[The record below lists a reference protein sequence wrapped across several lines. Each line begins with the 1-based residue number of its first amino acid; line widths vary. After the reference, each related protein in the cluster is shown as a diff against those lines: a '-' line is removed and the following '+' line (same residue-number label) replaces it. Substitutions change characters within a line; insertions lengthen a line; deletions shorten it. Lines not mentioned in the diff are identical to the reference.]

1 MKVFFDTNVLI
12 DVVAKRVPFYTD
24 SARIWSLAEAGQITG
39 LVSAISFTTIFYVV
53 RKLKDQKTARQALS
67 LLRLNF
73 QPVACDEHVL
83 YQALDAGLKDFED
96 AVQYVSAVEAKSDCL
111 VSRNP
116 NHFPLADDCPVLT
129 PAEFLAAYS
138 FE

>member
-12 DVVAKRVPFYTD
+12 DVVAERGPFYID
-24 SARIWSLAEAGQITG
+24 SARIWSLAEARQITG

-53 RKLKDQKTARQALS
+53 RKLKDKKTARNALL

-73 QPVACDEHVL
+73 QPVGCDEYIL
-83 YQALDAGLKDFED
+83 DQAIDAGLKDFED
-96 AVQYVSAVEAKSDCL
+96 AVQYVSAVAAKSDCL

-116 NHFPLADDCPVLT
+116 HHFPRADDCPILT
-129 PAEFLAAYS
+129 PAEFLASYS